1 MPLHQDVCDTYNINR
16 YELAE
21 KLGVSKSTL
30 DSWSDES
37 RMSKVTRLALELM
50 LDNYVKTKLLS
61 DFGDNIA
68 KISKFCNSSFNTL
81 VENDDQKK
89 IVSRIRY
96 IIGEYGLNT
105 ITASKK
111 LNLPDFEYLDK
122 VLKTQIYP
130 SFDFLEK
137 FSESF
142 FISNDWLNTGK
153 GHPFSLELA
162 NSYYLSHLSEKIK
175 DFKQIYIVHSKDNK
189 AYTKVIV
196 EDRLERFDIFR
207 TDFCIGEDYWMEN
220 SESNSLFEL
229 YNFYIENKYII
240 SLVALERDEYDKL
253 ISRDYYAKPILE
265 KSSHSYMLDD
275 LFDLQL
281 FNQEKYGEFF
291 IECTNIIKSIK
302 ENKKGK

>member
-1 MPLHQDVCDTYNINR
+1 MSLHQDVCDAYNINR

-37 RMSKVTRLALELM
+37 RMSKVTRLALELI

-96 IIGEYGLNT
+96 IIDDYGLNT

-122 VLKTQIYP
+122 ILKTQIYP

-153 GHPFSLELA
+153 VHSFSLELA
-162 NSYYLSHLSEKIK
+162 NSYYLSHLSKKIK

-196 EDRLERFDIFR
+196 EDL
-207 TDFCIGEDYWMEN
+207 
-220 SESNSLFEL
+220 
-229 YNFYIENKYII
+229 
-240 SLVALERDEYDKL
+240 
-253 ISRDYYAKPILE
+253 
-265 KSSHSYMLDD
+265 
-275 LFDLQL
+275 
-281 FNQEKYGEFF
+281 
-291 IECTNIIKSIK
+291 
-302 ENKKGK
+302 